1 MVYVLFV
8 KKLFN
13 TVCQKEYM
21 LLLLAI
27 VKASKNN
34 TSGNCSSMNLKEF
47 QCGRSSLPKQVGISC
62 PPKER
67 LLLILLGGN
76 SNVSG
81 QGAGR
86 RATGANPSEAAIR
99 FLGGN
104 SNVDAQGAGR
114 RVIDLVRVAMIN
126 LVGLGV
132 QDSGHSASKTNTKLK
147 SKYKAAHREVFCYAQ
162 S

>member
-1 MVYVLFV
+1 MTGA
-8 KKLFN
+8 N
-13 TVCQKEYM
+13 PSEA
-21 LLLLAI
+21 AI
-27 VKASKNN
+27 RFLGGNSNV
-34 TSGNCSSMNLKEF
+34 SG
-47 QCGRSSLPKQVGISC
+47 QGAGRRVTGANPSEAAI
-62 PPKER
+62 R
-67 LLLILLGGN
+67 FLGGN

-86 RATGANPSEAAIR
+86 RATGANPSEAAIQ